1 MKKCLIYGIVIY
13 LLIMMYI
20 NLSLNQ
26 YQQNQYQQNQYQQ
39 NQYQQN
45 QYQQNQYQQTQIG
58 TDYLIQKPLI
68 LYDENGNLK
77 SLNYFKFKLK
87 HGFHSYKELI
97 CMPTIAVVIA
107 LFSFILAKQLAE

>member
-26 YQQNQYQQNQYQQ
+26 PKYQTQNQN
-39 NQYQQN
+39 N
-45 QYQQNQYQQTQIG
+45 
-58 TDYLIQKPLI
+58 YLIQKPDI

-87 HGFHSYKELI
+87 YGFQSYKELI
-97 CMPTIAVVIA
+97 CMPIIAIISA
-107 LFSFILAKQLAE
+107 IISFILAKQLL

>member
-26 YQQNQYQQNQYQQ
+26 QHD
-39 NQYQQN
+39 
-45 QYQQNQYQQTQIG
+45 QTQLG
-58 TDYLIQKPLI
+58 NNYLMQRPHI

-87 HGFHSYKELI
+87 YGFQSYKELI
-97 CMPTIAVVIA
+97 CMPTVAIGSAI
-107 LFSFILAKQLAE
+107 FSFILAKQLSE

>member
-26 YQQNQYQQNQYQQ
+26 SLIQTQNQN
-39 NQYQQN
+39 N
-45 QYQQNQYQQTQIG
+45 
-58 TDYLIQKPLI
+58 YLIQRPDI

-87 HGFHSYKELI
+87 YGFQSYKELI
-97 CMPTIAVVIA
+97 CMPIIAIISA
-107 LFSFILAKQLAE
+107 IISFILAKQL